1 MIAPGGASRPLLRRM
16 LFHRPPTC
24 LTKRPKSTS
33 SRHHAD
39 SPSSETPT
47 PRTIPGPIW
56 LWLEPLASPFHA
68 YGRMQNRSPYVTQ
81 LFSTLII
88 YFLGDLSA
96 QSFSRPQAPA
106 STSSSNSKSE
116 SALDW
121 YDPLRAVRALT
132 IGGLAAIPG
141 YHWFL
146 WLGNNFNYRSKILS
160 LGTKVVVNQIAFTPL
175 FNCYF
180 FGMQSALSG
189 AGLRE
194 VAERVRNTVPTSWWN
209 SWKVWPAVTAFSF
222 AFVGRE
228 FRSIFAGVVAI
239 GWQTYLSMLNQ
250 RAAEAEGMGKGKDV
264 KHVAQPRK
272 AARSAAAA

>member
-1 MIAPGGASRPLLRRM
+1 MIAPGGASRLLLRRT
-16 LFHRPPTC
+16 LHQRFNPTR

-33 SRHHAD
+33 SQQHAS
-39 SPSSETPT
+39 SPSSPAPT

-68 YGRMQNRSPYVTQ
+68 YGRMQNRSPYITQ

-106 STSSSNSKSE
+106 STSNSRSE
-116 SALDW
+116 GALDW

-146 WLGNNFNYRSKILS
+146 WLGNNFNYRSKVLS
-160 LGTKVVVNQIAFTPL
+160 LGVKVAVNQMAFTPL

-194 VAERVRNTVPTSWWN
+194 VGERVRNTVPTSWWN

-250 RAAEAEGMGKGKDV
+250 RAAELEGKGHGV
-264 KHVAQPRK
+264 KHVAQSRK